1 MSLGG
6 FTNLRF
12 DSCQKSFK
20 NRNWF
25 YNTTA
30 VKIDIT
36 DLKLSILQLGINI
49 LTHVKIRN
57 NHKVYNLTAVLW
69 TLTEKLS
76 YYN

>member
-6 FTNLRF
+6 FTNLPF

-36 DLKLSILQLGINI
+36 DLKLSILQLGNC
-49 LTHVKIRN
+49 
-57 NHKVYNLTAVLW
+57 HKYFNTRQN
-69 TLTEKLS
+69 KK
-76 YYN
+76 